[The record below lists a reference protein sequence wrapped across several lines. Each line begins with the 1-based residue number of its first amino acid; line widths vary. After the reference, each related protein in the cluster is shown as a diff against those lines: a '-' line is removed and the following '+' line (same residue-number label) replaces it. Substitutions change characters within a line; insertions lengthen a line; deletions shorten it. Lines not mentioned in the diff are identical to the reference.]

1 MKKIISVFLLALVV
15 FTSCKKDEI
24 NNTEDKVG
32 SSRVTRF
39 PTFTMNG
46 DRYESVVQG
55 GTYADPGATAKEG
68 EAELQVQTQGQVNTS
83 QVGVY
88 DIVYSAV
95 NKDGFTG
102 TVTRTVAV
110 LPAAEQEGVNI
121 AGNYKYATSAV
132 VSTIEK
138 LAPGFY
144 LANNIWGPNN
154 IPSYIITTDGRNLVL
169 PLNALSGYG
178 SVQGTGTLDASGNLA
193 YTVDLLAYGITGSTR
208 RWVKQ

>member
-1 MKKIISVFLLALVV
+1 MKKVISVFLLALVV

-39 PTFTMNG
+39 PSFTMNG
-46 DRYESVVQG
+46 DRYESVVLG
-55 GTYADPGATAKEG
+55 STYTDPGATAKEG
-68 EAELQVQTQGQVNTS
+68 ETDLQVQAQGQVNTS
-83 QVGVY
+83 EVGVY

-102 TVTRTVAV
+102 SVTRTVAV

-121 AGNYKYATSAV
+121 AGNYKYSASAV

-144 LANNIWGPNN
+144 LSNNVWGGST
-154 IPSYIITTDGRNLVL
+154 IPSYILTTDGQNLIL

-178 SVQGTGTLDASGNLA
+178 QVQGTGTLDASGNLA

-208 RWVKQ
+208 KWIKQ